1 MNQEINKGRKT
12 MQFLKNIY
20 FTVITMLFGAYIL
33 IKGIFRG
40 LDVHKALK
48 LHEQGKL
55 DDALKKYEKFFKIF
69 KKFDKKDK
77 HLSQPNDILG
87 AYYFNAALIYKIKN
101 NIYQANQYFANARKL
116 GITENPDEW
125 NAAKPLIIKGKG

>member
-101 NIYQANQYFANARKL
+101 NITRPTNTLLMPESWVSQKIPMN
-116 GITENPDEW
+116 GMPPNP
-125 NAAKPLIIKGKG
+125 

>member
-55 DDALKKYEKFFKIF
+55 DDALKKYENFLKFSKNLIKKTNTYPNPMIF
-69 KKFDKKDK
+69 WA
-77 HLSQPNDILG
+77 HIILMPPL
-87 AYYFNAALIYKIKN
+87 FIK
-101 NIYQANQYFANARKL
+101 
-116 GITENPDEW
+116 
-125 NAAKPLIIKGKG
+125 

>member
-20 FTVITMLFGAYIL
+20 FTVITMLFGAFIL

-55 DDALKKYEKFFKIF
+55 DDALKNYEKFTKNRDFFSIYNGLLKNFKF
-69 KKFDKKDK
+69 YVRVL
-77 HLSQPNDILG
+77 LS
-87 AYYFNAALIYKIKN
+87 ALTLVN
-101 NIYQANQYFANARKL
+101 
-116 GITENPDEW
+116 
-125 NAAKPLIIKGKG
+125 LIHISNLF